1 MHRLIWDD
9 LQYVLAVA
17 ETGSLSSAARALGV
31 HHATV
36 LRRIAAF
43 EEHCGVKVF
52 ERGVRGYHLTP
63 ESSHILSAVRNI
75 DEMIEKL
82 RRNIASQ
89 EDSVSGP
96 LKVTTT
102 DSLSAVAIMKYCT
115 HFTKKYPAISVELM
129 SRNDEQDLSRLESD
143 IAIRPAAF
151 LSPDLEGEY
160 ACDLTFAPYASQ
172 DYLNQSEILNDV
184 VHHDW
189 LGLSGLIKNVGFSDW
204 MNSTI
209 PPHKF
214 AFHADSFLT
223 LAALAEQ
230 GQGVAI
236 IPCCLGDT
244 SKKLVRIKHLVPN
257 FSTGIWVAAHPD
269 MAGSAKIQ
277 AAISFFVSAIR
288 NEKTL
293 FEGHNAKQ

>member
-43 EEHCGVKVF
+43 EEHCGVNVF
-52 ERGVRGYHLTP
+52 ERGLRGYHLTP

-75 DEMIEKL
+75 DEMVDKL

-89 EDSVSGP
+89 HDSVSGP

-115 HFTKKYPAISVELM
+115 LFTKQYPAIRTEIM
-129 SRNDEQDLSRLESD
+129 SRNDQQDLSRLESD

-151 LSPDLEGEY
+151 LSTDLQGEY
-160 ACDLTFAPYASQ
+160 ACDLAFAPYATEA
-172 DYLNQSEILNDV
+172 YLDKKEILNDV

-189 LGLSGLIKNVGFSDW
+189 LGLSGLIKNASFSEW
-204 MNSTI
+204 MDSTI
-209 PPHKF
+209 PSHRYV
-214 AFHADSFLT
+214 FHADSFLT
-223 LAALAEQ
+223 LTALAEED
-230 GQGVAI
+230 QGVAI
-236 IPCCLGDT
+236 IPCCLGER
-244 SKKLVRIKHLVPN
+244 SQKLIRLKQLVPS

-277 AAISFFVSAIR
+277 AAISFFVQAIR
-288 NEKTL
+288 NEKML
-293 FEGHNAKQ
+293 FEGHNAK

>member
-9 LQYVLAVA
+9 LQYILAVA

-52 ERGVRGYHLTP
+52 ERGLRGYHLTP

-75 DEMIEKL
+75 DEMVDKL

-102 DSLSAVAIMKYCT
+102 DSLSAIAILKYCT
-115 HFTKKYPAISVELM
+115 LFTKQYPAINVEIM
-129 SRNDEQDLSRLESD
+129 SRNDQQDLSRLESD

-151 LSPDLEGEY
+151 LSTDLQGEY
-160 ACDLTFAPYASQ
+160 ACDLSFAPYATEA
-172 DYLNQSEILNDV
+172 YLNKKEILNDV

-189 LGLSGLIKNVGFSDW
+189 LGLSGLIKNANFSGW
-204 MNSTI
+204 MESAI

-214 AFHADSFLT
+214 VFHADSFLT
-223 LAALAEQ
+223 LTALAEAD
-230 GQGVAI
+230 QGVAI
-236 IPCCLGDT
+236 IPCYLGDR
-244 SKKLVRIKHLVPN
+244 SKKLTRINHLAPN
-257 FSTGIWVAAHPD
+257 FSTGLWVAAHPD

-277 AAISFFVSAIR
+277 AAMSFFIRAIR
-288 NEKTL
+288 NEKML
-293 FEGHNAKQ
+293 FEGHGAKQ